1 MRLKSVKILAII
13 LVVVTLL
20 PLSKVFAASYDSL
33 WYIYIR
39 EDPQKRNIAEFQ
51 VKYTFPDKVKAGA
64 KFEVQVSIT
73 YLVNDKAKLGW
84 VDFFDVSVHTRSS
97 PTGADITVSE
107 LDSSRPRVTPGQ
119 QYSHTFTIVAPEDS
133 GEYLVALT
141 WKTISPTI
149 YAYGWRVSGGELHWD
164 TGTGEDIAK
173 ARLTVRGE
181 ASLTIHLENIKTAEI
196 KIDGKVHMTDGG
208 EVKVTL
214 PIDVSYLVEVPR
226 EIEVVAGTRAV
237 FDKWSDG
244 DTSNPRRLTLA
255 DDVELTAIYKIRY
268 LLVVNSEIGEPQGG
282 EWYEAGEKA
291 AFSVTCPVAESGFMG
306 SLGAKIVFDHWSGD
320 STASSPAATITMDSP
335 KTVTAIWKT
344 DYTQAYIT
352 LGVIVVVIL
361 AIVSVA
367 VVMRRRKAPIQ
378 PPPPIPVGAP
388 AMKYCVQCGSQ
399 MPLDAIHCP
408 RCGARQ

>member
-1 MRLKSVKILAII
+1 MRLKSVGILAII
-13 LVVVTLL
+13 LVIVTLL
-20 PLSKVFAASYDSL
+20 PLNEVFAASYDSL
-33 WYIYIR
+33 WYIYIV
-39 EDPQKRNIAEFQ
+39 EDPQKRHIAEFQ
-51 VKYTFPDKVKAGA
+51 VKYTFPDKVKADT

-73 YLVNDKAKLGW
+73 YLRNDKAKLGW

-107 LDSSRPRVTPGQ
+107 LDSSRPRVTPGE
-119 QYSHTFTIVAPEDS
+119 QYSHTFTILAPEES

-141 WKTISPTI
+141 WKTISPAI
-149 YAYGWRVSGGELHWD
+149 QAYGWRVSGGEIHWD

-173 ARLTVRGE
+173 ARLTVRSE
-181 ASLTIHLENIKTAEI
+181 VSLTIHLEKVKTAEI
-196 KIDGKVHMTDGG
+196 KIDGKVYMTDVG

-214 PIDVSYLVEVPR
+214 PVDISYTVEMPK
-226 EIEVVAGTRAV
+226 EIEVAAGTRAV
-237 FDKWSDG
+237 FDRWSDG

-282 EWYEAGEKA
+282 GWYDEEEKA
-291 AFSVTCPVAESGFMG
+291 AFSVTSPITESGIMG
-306 SLGAKIVFDHWSGD
+306 ILGAKTVFDHWSED
-320 STASSPAATITMDSP
+320 SSASAPAATIIMDGP
-335 KTVTAIWKT
+335 KTVTAIWKP

-367 VVMRRRKAPIQ
+367 IVMRRRKAPI
-378 PPPPIPVGAP
+378 PPAPPAAALAI
-388 AMKYCVQCGSQ
+388 KYCVQCGSQ
-399 MPLDAIHCP
+399 MPLNAIHCP
-408 RCGARQ
+408 QCGARQ